1 MAGTFEIKKTES
13 GKLMFNLK
21 AGNGQVILTSQQY
34 ESMDGVTNGIESVRT
49 NSQIDENFDRKV
61 ASDGS
66 PFFSLVAGNGQIIG
80 KSEMYSAET
89 GRDNGI
95 ASVKTNAPDA
105 PVVDNSEA

>member
-1 MAGTFEIKKTES
+1 MAGTFEIKKTEA

-80 KSEMYSAET
+80 KSEMYSAES

-105 PVVDNSEA
+105 AVVDNSEA